1 MNEVSNESGCGR
13 LLDSDEG
20 KKDKGDGK
28 KSISLCCVE
37 RVKWEQEVQENL
49 IKNKK
54 KCKKSKVHLP
64 KVWKWGH
71 EQLVRMNITY
81 PI

>member
-28 KSISLCCVE
+28 KWISLCCVE
-37 RVKWEQEVQENL
+37 SKMRTRSAR
-49 IKNKK
+49 
-54 KCKKSKVHLP
+54 KSNQK
-64 KVWKWGH
+64 
-71 EQLVRMNITY
+71 
-81 PI
+81 